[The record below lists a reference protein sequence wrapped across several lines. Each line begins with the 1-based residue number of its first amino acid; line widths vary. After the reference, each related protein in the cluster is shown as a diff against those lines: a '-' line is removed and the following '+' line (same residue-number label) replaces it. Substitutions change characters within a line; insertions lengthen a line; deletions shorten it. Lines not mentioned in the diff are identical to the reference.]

1 MKLGIN
7 GWRIL
12 GHHTGVGRYL
22 YNILRHWTP
31 ENVDGRFSELTLY
44 THLPYPTAEKPLPP
58 TIHNRVLGPAWRMLI
73 WENLRL
79 GPAAADD
86 LTYHP
91 SFSIPLWRRGQSVV
105 VIHEVIHEL
114 YPQLFPASVRLFYK
128 HLYRWSARQS
138 TLVISGSEASK
149 QDIIR
154 QMKLPPDKI
163 RVVPMAAADFFHRPP
178 EQSVLDAVRTK
189 YLDAQT
195 PFFLFVGKLSG
206 RRSLPLLLGG
216 FAEFKKQSRL
226 PHKLVVVG
234 LNIHKVNVAQ
244 MIEELGI
251 SGEVIYPGFISDDDL
266 NGLYHQATGLISPAL
281 YEPICLPVMEAQ
293 AAGTPVICSD
303 SPGMREATG
312 GHALLLPK
320 PEVAEMA
327 KALTQL
333 AQDDDLCRR
342 LSQNGRQYAQQ
353 FSWERTS
360 KETLNVLAEAIKYM

>member
-1 MKLGIN
+1 MRLGVN

-22 YNILRHWTP
+22 YNILRYWTP

-44 THLPYPTAEKPLPP
+44 TPLPYPMAEKPLPP
-58 TIHNRVLGPAWRMLI
+58 EIHNRVLRPAWRMLI

-79 GPAAADD
+79 GPTAGDD

-91 SFSIPLWRRGQSVV
+91 SFSIPLWRRGRSVV

-114 YPQLFPASVRLFYK
+114 YPHLFPASVRLFYK
-128 HLYRWSARQS
+128 HLYRWSARHA
-138 TLVISGSEASK
+138 TLIISGSEASK
-149 QDIIR
+149 QDVAR
-154 QMKLPPDKI
+154 QMKISPDKI
-163 RVVPMAAADFFHRPP
+163 RVVPMAAADFFHCQP
-178 EQSVLDAVRTK
+178 EAAVLAAVRSK
-189 YLDAQT
+189 YLDPET

-216 FAEFKKQSRL
+216 FAAFKKQTGL

-244 MIEELGI
+244 LIEELGI
-251 SGEVIYPGFISDDDL
+251 SGEVIYPGFISDEDL
-266 NGLYHQATGLISPAL
+266 NALYHLATGLISPAL

-293 AAGTPVICSD
+293 AAGAPVICSD

-312 GHALLLPK
+312 GQAMLLPK
-320 PEVAEMA
+320 PEVEEMA
-327 KALTQL
+327 KAITRL
-333 AQDDDLCRR
+333 AQDEELCRR
-342 LSQNGRQYAQQ
+342 LSQDGREHARQ
-353 FSWERTS
+353 FSWERSS
-360 KETLNVLAEAIKYM
+360 KETLNVLAEALNH